1 MRKGYAAAGTGKG
14 GGVET
19 IKRSLDEYFSRHHRE
34 HGRREVA
41 VSLVIAAVL
50 AAAAL
55 VGVAWAAGFGEV
67 ASHLAHPHWIW
78 FSLALGGTLAS
89 LVGYTFA
96 YRELARE
103 DEGPNLHFGH
113 AGALVATGFGV
124 FIPRGGFALDQEA
137 LVDAGVPPREA
148 ALRVRRLGLLE
159 YAILAPAAFG
169 AALFLLVDG
178 IRDRAGIQLS
188 WIVGVPVGT
197 VVTLVLLRH
206 RLWMRGGGR
215 IRKAVARF
223 LDALVRLA
231 YLFVPPRRSGLGAA
245 LGMSLYWAGD
255 IFALWA
261 CLAAFMQ
268 DGRPSVSAL
277 ILGYAT
283 GYALSRRTLPFAG
296 AGAVEAL
303 LPFALT
309 WVGVPLAPALL
320 AVFAYRVFNLW
331 LPIIPATPGL
341 LVLKRRH
348 SASL

>member
-1 MRKGYAAAGTGKG
+1 ML
-14 GGVET
+14 
-19 IKRSLDEYFSRHHRE
+19 KRILDEYVSRHHRE

-41 VSLVIAAVL
+41 LSVAIAVTL

-55 VGVAWAAGFGEV
+55 VGIAWSAGFHEV
-67 ASHLAHPHWIW
+67 GRGLVHPHWTW
-78 FSLALGGTLAS
+78 FAYALGGAVVS

-96 YRELARE
+96 YRELARV
-103 DEGPNLHFGH
+103 DEGPDLPVHH
-113 AGALVATGFGV
+113 AGALVTTGFGV

-137 LVDAGVPPREA
+137 LLDAGVPPHEA
-148 ALRVRRLGLLE
+148 ALRVRGLGLLE

-169 AALFLLVDG
+169 AALYLLVGGVPDPEG
-178 IRDRAGIQLS
+178 VQLS

-197 VVTLVLLRH
+197 AVTLLLLRY
-206 RLWMRGGGR
+206 RRRMREGGR
-215 IRKAVARF
+215 ARRSVARF
-223 LDALVRLA
+223 LDAVHRLLRMFA
-231 YLFVPPRRSGLGAA
+231 PPRKRSVGAA
-245 LGMSLYWAGD
+245 LGMCLYWAGD
-255 IFALWA
+255 IFVLWA

-268 DGRPSVSAL
+268 HGRPSVTAL

-320 AVFAYRVFNLW
+320 SVFAYRIFNLW
-331 LPIIPATPGL
+331 LPVIPGTPGL
-341 LVLKRRH
+341 LVLKRR
-348 SASL
+348 AVGTN

>member
-1 MRKGYAAAGTGKG
+1 MWKGYGAGGTGKG
-14 GGVET
+14 GDVET
-19 IKRSLDEYFSRHHRE
+19 IKRSLDEYVFRHHRE
-34 HGRREVA
+34 HGRRGVA
-41 VSLVIAAVL
+41 ISVAIAASL

-67 ASHLAHPHWIW
+67 VSRLAHPHWTW
-78 FSLALGGTLAS
+78 FLLAFGGTVAS
-89 LVGYTFA
+89 LVGYTVA
-96 YRELARE
+96 YRELARD
-103 DEGPNLHFGH
+103 DEGPNLHLHH

-124 FIPRGGFALDQEA
+124 FIPRGGFTLDQEA
-137 LVDAGVPPREA
+137 LLDAGVPPREA

-197 VVTLVLLRH
+197 AVTLVLLRH
-206 RLWMRGGGR
+206 RSWMRRGGR
-215 IRKAVARF
+215 IRKAIARS
-223 LDALVRLA
+223 LDALVGLA
-231 YLFVPPRRSGLGAA
+231 HLFVPPRTSGLGAA
-245 LGMSLYWAGD
+245 LGMTVYWAGD

-261 CLAAFMQ
+261 CLAAFTPHGQ
-268 DGRPSVSAL
+268 PSISAL

-309 WVGVPLAPALL
+309 WVGVPLATAVLS
-320 AVFAYRVFNLW
+320 VFAYRVFNLW
-331 LPIIPATPGL
+331 LPVIPATSGL

-348 SASL
+348 RG

>member
-1 MRKGYAAAGTGKG
+1 MTGTGNRRRMNAL
-14 GGVET
+14 
-19 IKRSLDEYFSRHHRE
+19 KRILAEYVSRHHRD
-34 HGRREVA
+34 HGRREVVASLAIA
-41 VSLVIAAVL
+41 VTL

-67 ASHLAHPHWIW
+67 ARLLVHPHWMW
-78 FSLALGGTLAS
+78 FLSAFGGSVAS
-89 LVGYTFA
+89 LVGYTVA
-96 YRELARE
+96 YRELARV
-103 DEGPNLHFGH
+103 DQGPEMPVRD
-113 AGALVATGFGV
+113 AGTLVATGFGV

-137 LVDAGVPPREA
+137 LLDAGVPPREA
-148 ALRVRRLGLLE
+148 AMRVRRLGLLE

-188 WIVGVPVGT
+188 WIIGVPVGAA
-197 VVTLVLLRH
+197 VTLLLLRH
-206 RLWMRGGGR
+206 RTWMRRGGPV
-215 IRKAVARF
+215 RKAIAHYLEAVTRF
-223 LDALVRLA
+223 AH
-231 YLFVPPRRSGLGAA
+231 LFLPPRKESLGAA
-245 LGMSLYWAGD
+245 LGMTVYWAGD

-261 CLAAFMQ
+261 CLAAFMPH
-268 DGRPSVSAL
+268 GRPSPSAL

-320 AVFAYRVFNLW
+320 AVFAYRIFNLW
-331 LPIIPATPGL
+331 LPVIPGTPGL
-341 LVLKRRH
+341 LVLKRRY
-348 SASL
+348 AAQA

>member
-14 GGVET
+14 GAVQT
-19 IKRSLDEYFSRHHRE
+19 IKHGLDEYFSRHHRE
-34 HGRREVA
+34 HGRRGVVVSVA
-41 VSLVIAAVL
+41 IAGAL

-67 ASHLAHPHWIW
+67 ASRLAHPHWMW
-78 FSLALGGTLAS
+78 FPLAFGGTLAS

-96 YRELARE
+96 YRELARD
-103 DEGPNLHFGH
+103 DEGPNLHFHH
-113 AGALVATGFGV
+113 AGALVATGFGL
-124 FIPRGGFALDQEA
+124 FIPRGGFALDHEA
-137 LVDAGVPPREA
+137 LLDAGVSPREA
-148 ALRVRRLGLLE
+148 ELRVRRLGLLE

-197 VVTLVLLRH
+197 AVTLVLLRH
-206 RLWMRGGGR
+206 RSWLRRGGR
-215 IRKAVARF
+215 IPKAIARS

-231 YLFVPPRRSGLGAA
+231 HLFVPPRTSGLGAA
-245 LGMSLYWAGD
+245 LGMSVYWAGD

-261 CLAAFMQ
+261 CLAAFTPHGQ
-268 DGRPSVSAL
+268 PSVSAL

-309 WVGVPLAPALL
+309 WVGVPLATAVLS
-320 AVFAYRVFNLW
+320 VFAYRVFNLW
-331 LPIIPATPGL
+331 LPIIPATSGL

-348 SASL
+348 RG